1 MSFDFMSFDFMSFD
15 FVSFDFMGFGF
26 LYKSELLL
34 LLPLAA
40 FLLFGLGKKASK
52 KHLFFHVLV
61 AFLLILAL
69 AAPYS
74 AEITSPKT
82 NQSRITIIS
91 DETASMELLQK
102 GVPQDIFEKLSGK
115 VPVTVTS
122 ISGSQTSI
130 GDAILQQASPENY
143 VLIVSDGQSNSGTSI
158 EDALSYCYKNGFPV
172 AALIPDA
179 VKEDLSVEIE
189 GENELVIENEAPF
202 KVHVRKSTENEMK
215 YELRVTVDRKQ
226 VMEKKVTQTGR
237 IESFDFNHTF
247 DTLGPHTIKATLHP
261 ASINVKGLDYFE
273 NNNQYMK
280 GVYVTPKPKVLFV
293 TDEHDSPLAAILNEV
308 YEVHTARSSGSLS
321 SGSLSSGSLSSG
333 SLSSGSLSSGSLN
346 GMDAVII
353 DNQAV
358 STISSSEVEVLRKY
372 IINGGG
378 MVVVGGDASFD
389 YPAENTYQNTQFE
402 ELLPVTSSPSNWRG
416 GRNIVLM
423 LDVSPS
429 TLQSNKIGG
438 RVLDDILSNAIVLLE
453 NEHLKDARVDVIT
466 FGSKG
471 QDITD
476 GFVDMS
482 KESNRVWLEGEIS
495 KITPSG
501 DSTSLE
507 RGMLTARSLLRG
519 QNNSSDA
526 EIIIVSD
533 GGIGN
538 KYEGDE
544 TFEQAVSC
552 ADSLREEGIGIHF
565 VHIHSPS
572 TERQVNPNGNYYAY
586 LLMNKIGLSKNYNRI
601 EPGQR
606 VNVSF
611 SARSD
616 ESEEIEDDYSSG
628 ALIVYDPRH
637 FITKEI
643 SEIPCDLLGYNEV
656 SPKPEANRLITT
668 RLGKPVITVWR
679 LGLGR
684 VAAITTDNGYG
695 NGIPWAHALYSGNDS
710 LVITR
715 TLNWAVA
722 DIEMYESLQL
732 KIPDLKINQQG
743 RVLITTREEGIP
755 ELYFDKKPME
765 ITPLG
770 NNMYE
775 SYVTPTTFGLHKIS
789 EKPAGVNHTEE
800 FMPES
805 FGIEN
810 ISWRPASANYPD
822 EYMHVGENPLFR
834 TALLEN
840 GGKIYTA
847 ADIYSRITT
856 DSMTR
861 TEKKAVAKIMY
872 TKYILVLAFLIYLIY
887 TVYHTYNTRMK

>member
-1 MSFDFMSFDFMSFD
+1 MSS
-15 FVSFDFMGFGF
+15 GF

-34 LLPLAA
+34 LLPLAG

-74 AEITSPKT
+74 AEITSPET
-82 NQSRITIIS
+82 NQSRITVIS
-91 DETASMELLQK
+91 DETTSMELLQK
-102 GVPQDIFEKLSGK
+102 GVPQNISEKLSNR
-115 VPVTVTS
+115 VPVTVTT
-122 ISGSQTSI
+122 ISGSHTSL
-130 GDAILQQASPENY
+130 GDAIMQQASPENY
-143 VLIVSDGQSNSGTSI
+143 VLIISDGQSNSGTPI
-158 EDALSYCYKNGFPV
+158 EDALSYCYGNGFPV
-172 AALIPDA
+172 AALIPNTL
-179 VKEDLSVEIE
+179 KEDLSVEIE
-189 GENELVIENEAPF
+189 GGNELVIGNEAPF
-202 KVHVRKSTENEMK
+202 ELYVRKSTENEMR
-215 YELRVTVDRKQ
+215 YELRVTVDHKQ
-226 VMEKKVTQTGR
+226 VMEKKIIQTGR
-237 IESFDFNHTF
+237 IESFNFSHTF
-247 DTLGPHTIKATLHP
+247 DTLGPHTVKATLHP
-261 ASINVKGLDYFE
+261 ANINVKGLDYFE

-280 GVYVTPKPKVLFV
+280 SVYVTPKPKVLFV
-293 TDEHDSPLAAILNEV
+293 TEERDSPLASILNEV
-308 YEVHTARSSGSLS
+308 YEVHPARSFS
-321 SGSLSSGSLSSG
+321 
-333 SLSSGSLSSGSLN
+333 SLN
-346 GMDAVII
+346 GMDAVVI
-353 DNQAV
+353 DNQAA
-358 STISSSEVEVLRKY
+358 STISNSEVEALRKY

-378 MVVVGGDASFD
+378 MVVVGGDTSFD
-389 YPAENTYQNTQFE
+389 YPAERTYQNTQFE
-402 ELLPVTSSPSNWRG
+402 TLLPVTSSSSNWRG

-429 TLQSNKIGG
+429 TLQSNRIGG
-438 RVLDDILSNAIVLLE
+438 RVLDDILSNAVVLLE
-453 NEHLKDARVDVIT
+453 NDHLKDARVDVIT

-471 QDITD
+471 KDVTN

-482 KESNRVWLEGEIS
+482 KESNRLWLEGEIR

-507 RGMLTARSLLRG
+507 RGMLAARNLLRG
-519 QNNSSDA
+519 QNSSADA

-538 KYEGDE
+538 RNEGDK
-544 TFEQAVSC
+544 TFEQAISC
-552 ADSLREEGIGIHF
+552 ADSLHEEGIGIHF

-572 TERQVNPNGNYYAY
+572 TERQVTPNGKYYAD
-586 LLMNKIGLSKNYNRI
+586 LMMNRIGLSKNYNKI

-611 SARSD
+611 S
-616 ESEEIEDDYSSG
+616 EKSEDSEDIEDNFSSG

-637 FITKEI
+637 FITREI
-643 SEIPCDLLGYNEV
+643 SEIPHDLLGYNEV
-656 SPKPEANRLITT
+656 SPKPEANRLVAT

-684 VAAITTDNGYG
+684 VAAVTTDNGYG
-695 NGIPWAHALYSGNDS
+695 QGVPWAPSLYTGNDS

-722 DIEMYESLQL
+722 DTEMFESMQL
-732 KIPDLKINQQG
+732 KVPDLKVNQPG
-743 RVLITTREEGIP
+743 RILITTREEGAP

-765 ITPLG
+765 ITPIG
-770 NNMYE
+770 NRMYE
-775 SYVTPTTFGLHKIS
+775 SYVTPVTFGLHKIS
-789 EKPAGVNHTEE
+789 EKPAGVNETEE

-805 FGIEN
+805 FGVEN
-810 ISWRPASANYPD
+810 VSWRPASANCPD
-822 EYMHVGENPLFR
+822 EYTHIGENPLFR

-840 GGKIYTA
+840 GGKIYTT

-856 DSMTR
+856 DSVTHA
-861 TEKKAVAKIMY
+861 EKQAVTKVIY

-887 TVYHTYNTRMK
+887 TLYHTYNTRMK

>member
-1 MSFDFMSFDFMSFD
+1 MSFDFSMS
-15 FVSFDFMGFGF
+15 FGF

-34 LLPLAA
+34 LLPLAV
-40 FLLFGLGKKASK
+40 FLLFGLGKRASK

-82 NQSRITIIS
+82 NQSKITIIS
-91 DETASMELLQK
+91 DETTSMELLQK
-102 GVPQDIFEKLSGK
+102 GSAQNISEKLSSK
-115 VPVTVTS
+115 VPVTITS
-122 ISGSQTSI
+122 ISGSQTSL

-143 VLIVSDGQSNSGTSI
+143 VLIVSDGQSNSGTPI

-172 AALIPDA
+172 AALIPNA
-179 VKEDLSVEIE
+179 VREDLSVEIE
-189 GENELVIENEAPF
+189 GENELVIGNEAPF

-215 YELRVTVDRKQ
+215 YELRVSVDHKQ
-226 VMEKKVTQTGR
+226 VMEKEVTQTGR
-237 IESFDFNHTF
+237 VESFDFNHTF
-247 DTLGPHTIKATLHP
+247 DTLGPHTVKATLHP

-280 GVYVTPKPKVLFV
+280 SIYVTPKPKVLFV
-293 TDEHDSPLAAILNEV
+293 TNEADSPLAAILNEV
-308 YEVHTARSSGSLS
+308 YEVHLARSSVSR
-321 SGSLSSGSLSSG
+321 
-333 SLSSGSLSSGSLN
+333 SSGSLN

-353 DNQAV
+353 DNQAA
-358 STISSSEVEVLRKY
+358 STISNSEVEALRKY
-372 IINGGG
+372 IISGGG
-378 MVVVGGDASFD
+378 MVVVGGDSSFD
-389 YPAENTYQNTQFE
+389 YPAESTYQNTQFE
-402 ELLPVTSSPSNWRG
+402 ALLPVTSSPSNWRG

-453 NEHLKDARVDVIT
+453 SEHLKDARVDVIT

-471 QDITD
+471 KDITN

-482 KESNRVWLEGEIS
+482 KESNRVWIEGEIR

-519 QNNSSDA
+519 QNSSEDA

-538 KYEGDE
+538 KNEGDK
-544 TFEQAVSC
+544 TFEKAVSC

-586 LLMNKIGLSKNYNRI
+586 LLMNKIGLSKNYNKI

-611 SARSD
+611 SEKSD
-616 ESEEIEDDYSSG
+616 ESEEIENDYSSG

-637 FITKEI
+637 FITREI
-643 SEIPCDLLGYNEV
+643 SEIPHDLLGYNEV
-656 SPKPEANRLITT
+656 SPKPEANRLVAT

-695 NGIPWAHALYSGNDS
+695 HGIPWAPSLYSGNDS

-722 DIEMYESLQL
+722 DIDMYESLQL
-732 KIPDLKINQQG
+732 KVPDLKINQPG
-743 RVLITTREEGIP
+743 RILITTREEGVP

-765 ITPLG
+765 ITPIG

-789 EKPAGVNHTEE
+789 EKPAGVNQTEE
-800 FMPES
+800 FVPEI
-805 FGIEN
+805 FGVEN
-810 ISWRPASANYPD
+810 VSWRPASANYPD
-822 EYMHVGENPLFR
+822 EYMYIGENPLFR
-834 TALLEN
+834 TGLLEN
-840 GGKIYTA
+840 GGKIHTT

-856 DSMTR
+856 DSLTC
-861 TEKKAVAKIMY
+861 TEKKTMTKIVY
-872 TKYILVLAFLIYLIY
+872 TKYILILAFLIYLIY
-887 TVYHTYNTRMK
+887 GIYHTYNTRMK